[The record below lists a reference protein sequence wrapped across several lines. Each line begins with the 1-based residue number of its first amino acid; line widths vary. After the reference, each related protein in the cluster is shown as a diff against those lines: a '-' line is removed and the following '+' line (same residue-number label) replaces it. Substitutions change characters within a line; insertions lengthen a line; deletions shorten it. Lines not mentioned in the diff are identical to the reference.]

1 MKNIVNVLFFT
12 ALLASCQPKGYT
24 IEGNLS
30 DANAN
35 GKAYIEYP
43 SFLKGPVMIDSTTI
57 TNGKF
62 EFKGEVDKPER
73 YHILIDLDN
82 SNDISDS
89 SNKKYQGELYI
100 DNSNITFTADI
111 STATKS
117 QWDSLLVIPNPE
129 ISGSPTHDFYLS
141 LNKEIASLT
150 NELKELNQRHLE
162 LQADST
168 VNADALQQSL
178 QDKENKKE
186 QLLELLK
193 KNVTSIVAV
202 NETVNVLSDK
212 SIGFSA
218 KQIELLLGTFKK
230 HWANT
235 AQMVALEFTA
245 ALAYPSRS
253 ITQ

>member
-1 MKNIVNVLFFT
+1 M
-12 ALLASCQPKGYT
+12 
-24 IEGNLS
+24 
-30 DANAN
+30 
-35 GKAYIEYP
+35 
-43 SFLKGPVMIDSTTI
+43 
-57 TNGKF
+57 
-62 EFKGEVDKPER
+62 
-73 YHILIDLDN
+73 
-82 SNDISDS
+82 
-89 SNKKYQGELYI
+89 
-100 DNSNITFTADI
+100 
-111 STATKS
+111 
-117 QWDSLLVIPNPE
+117 
-129 ISGSPTHDFYLS
+129 
-141 LNKEIASLT
+141 
-150 NELKELNQRHLE
+150 E